1 MSKRKAQ
8 QASGI
13 VRRTAGTGPGGPQGG
28 SQVGER
34 KQELT
39 IKQAR
44 EERRRREQQ
53 RRERAHQQA
62 QLRKLLLSIGVVG
75 IFLLLLGG
83 GGYFLIRTGSQGQAQ
98 GQQSQVQSQNHPIVD
113 AAYPP
118 VDQVYCDA
126 SEQVAVHYHA
136 HLSIYINGQAVQIP
150 ANTGI
155 ASDCIYWLHTH
166 DTTGVIHIE
175 APQNTR
181 FTLGQFFD
189 IWKNQFADLG
199 NGFPSQL
206 DQTSGWSVYVDGKP
220 YQGDFRNLQLQAHE
234 LITLAYNSPHVQP
247 DVVYNWGSL

>member
-13 VRRTAGTGPGGPQGG
+13 VRRTAGTGQSNPQGG

-34 KQELT
+34 KQELS

-44 EERRRREQQ
+44 EERRRRAQQ
-53 RRERAHQQA
+53 QRERAQRRA
-62 QLRKLLLSIGVVG
+62 RLRTLFISSGVVVL
-75 IFLLLLGG
+75 FLLLLGG
-83 GGYFLIRTGSQGQAQ
+83 GAYFLIHTGSQ
-98 GQQSQVQSQNHPIVD
+98 GQQSQVQSQDHPIVD

-136 HLSIYINGQAVQIP
+136 HLSIYINGQAMQIP

-155 ASDCIYWLHTH
+155 AGDCIYWLHTH

-175 APQNTR
+175 APQNAR

-189 IWKNQFADLG
+189 IWKSQFAGLG

-206 DQTSGWSVYVDGKP
+206 DQASGWSVYVDGKP
-220 YQGDFRNLQLQAHE
+220 YQGDFHSLQLQAHE

-247 DVVYNWGSL
+247 DTVYNWGSL

>member
-8 QASGI
+8 QTSGI
-13 VRRTAGTGPGGPQGG
+13 IRRTTEANLNGGMR
-28 SQVGER
+28 VEER
-34 KQELT
+34 KSS

-44 EERRRREQQ
+44 EERRRQAQ
-53 RRERAHQQA
+53 WRREREQRRARLRA
-62 QLRKLLLSIGVVG
+62 QLLSIGVVLL
-75 IFLLLLGG
+75 FCLLLAG
-83 GGYFLIRTGSQGQAQ
+83 GGYFLMRAGAQDQAQ
-98 GQQSQVQSQNHPIVD
+98 NQSQAQNHPLVD

-136 HLSIYINGQAVQIP
+136 HLSLYINGQPVQIP

-175 APQNTR
+175 APQNQR

-189 IWKNQFADLG
+189 IWKNEFPQLG

-206 DQTSGWSVYVDGKP
+206 DQSTGWTVYVNGQL
-220 YQGDFRNLQLQAHE
+220 YHGDFHTLQLQAHQ
-234 LITLAYNSPHVQP
+234 LITLAYNSPGIQP
-247 DVVYNWGSL
+247 DTVYNWGSL

>member
-13 VRRTAGTGPGGPQGG
+13 VRRTAGAGPGSPQGG

-34 KQELT
+34 KQDLT

-53 RRERAHQQA
+53 QRMRAHQQA
-62 QLRKLLLSIGVVG
+62 QLRKLLLSVGVVV

-83 GGYFLIRTGSQGQAQ
+83 GVYFLIRTGSQGQAQ
-98 GQQSQVQSQNHPIVD
+98 NQQSQGRPVVD

-136 HLSIYINGQAVQIP
+136 HLSIYINGQPVQLP

-175 APQNTR
+175 APQNER

-189 IWKNQFADLG
+189 IWKNEFAELG
-199 NGFPSQL
+199 SGFPSQL
-206 DQTSGWSVYVDGKP
+206 DQASGWSVYVDGKP
-220 YQGDFRNLQLQAHE
+220 YQGDFHSLQLQAHE

-247 DVVYNWGSL
+247 DTVYNWGSL

>member
-13 VRRTAGTGPGGPQGG
+13 VRRTARPGQSTLNGG
-28 SQVGER
+28 LRVEER
-34 KQELT
+34 KQELS

-53 RRERAHQQA
+53 RRERERQRA
-62 QLRKLLLSIGVVG
+62 QLRRLLLSGGIVV
-75 IFLLLLGG
+75 ILLLLLGG
-83 GGYFLIRTGSQGQAQ
+83 GAYFLIRSGSGGQ
-98 GQQSQVQSQNHPIVD
+98 SQSQNLSQSHPIVD

-118 VDQVYCDA
+118 VDRVYCDA

-136 HLSIYINGQAVQIP
+136 HLSIYINGQPIQIP

-175 APQNTR
+175 APQNER
-181 FTLGQFFD
+181 FTLGQFLA
-189 IWKNQFADLG
+189 IWKNKFLDLG
-199 NGFPSQL
+199 SGFPGQL
-206 DQTSGWSVYVDGKP
+206 DQSTGWTVYVDGKP
-220 YQGDFRNLQLQAHE
+220 YQGDFHALPLQAHE
-234 LITLAYNSPHVQP
+234 LITLAYNSPRVQP
-247 DVVYNWGSL
+247 DTVYNWGSL